1 MTKLF
6 TYISLF
12 FLAGFLTG
20 CSQVLQTVDLNINA
34 EDNSLQE
41 AFNVV
46 EKTLTIREAN
56 AQKTAPYTRIV
67 LKNGRGDIAQ
77 PISEKLALKSEFPK
91 NNLPIKYKIGIGDT
105 VTFSRLIEN
114 NRTPN
119 KNTVIW
125 PKQNVERK
133 YRLGIG
139 DTLALTLIR
148 TNNDLNTT
156 APRSS
161 DSNEGGQQVIISQQQ
176 NDSTIE
182 TKGRIGSDGS
192 VLLLEVGRLEANGK
206 SLNELRSEVRNILI
220 RNGVSPRFQLEI
232 VDFKSQKSYLT
243 INSVSKV
250 ILLNDQKTTMR
261 DILTSANVGIK
272 PGVITRIRLQR
283 NSKEFSISLRELYGL
298 STKNID
304 IQPDDHIFVEDSSA
318 TMRVTSSIVD
328 HEGNIVFES
337 IGKIRGAGLT
347 LNQLKENIENIIQP
361 VPDSQNAFQ
370 IQVTNFASQKALISI
385 QGQPGVL
392 IPITDTP
399 AKVSEVLAQN
409 GLSIDGNQIT
419 QITLHRDRKTYVF
432 NLDDLLN
439 PESPDVYIQA
449 NDQIVTTILPYKEN
463 KVFILG
469 GVSPQIFKINPA
481 NRETLADVLFTSGGP
496 LSSSSAK
503 RSEVY
508 LLRGS
513 NPVVAYHL
521 DAQSPTRLIVAD
533 AMELRPNDILYVAE
547 QPIISFNRTLATI
560 VPLRILLRDIQ
571 DENIP

>member
-6 TYISLF
+6 SFISLF
-12 FLAGFLTG
+12 FLVNFLIG

-34 EDNSLQE
+34 KDNSVQE
-41 AFNVV
+41 KFNVV
-46 EKTLTIREAN
+46 EKTLTIKEAN
-56 AQKTAPYTRIV
+56 AQKTAPYSRIV
-67 LKNGRGDIAQ
+67 LKDGRGEIAQ
-77 PISEKLALKSEFPK
+77 PISEKLALKSDYPK
-91 NNLPIKYKIGIGDT
+91 NNLPTEYKIGIGDT
-105 VTFSRLIEN
+105 ITFSRLIEN
-114 NRTPN
+114 NRSPIKKT
-119 KNTVIW
+119 NTW

-133 YRLGIG
+133 YQLGIG

-148 TNNDLNTT
+148 SANDLNTT
-156 APRSS
+156 GPISS
-161 DSNEGGQQVIISQQQ
+161 DSNVNSQNVIISQQQ

-182 TKGRIGSDGS
+182 TMGRIGSDGS

-243 INSVSKV
+243 INSKSQVV
-250 ILLNDQKTTMR
+250 LLDDQKTTMR
-261 DILTSANVGIK
+261 DIITSANVGVK
-272 PGVITRIRLQR
+272 PGIITRIRLQR
-283 NSKEFSISLRELYGL
+283 NSKEYSISLRELYGL
-298 STKNID
+298 GTKNID
-304 IQPDDHIFVEDSSA
+304 IQPNDHIFVEDSSA
-318 TMRVTSSIVD
+318 NMRVTSSIVD
-328 HEGNIVFES
+328 HEGNIVFEGV
-337 IGKIRGAGLT
+337 GKVKAAGLT
-347 LNQLKENIENIIQP
+347 LNKLRKNIENLTQP
-361 VPDSQNAFQ
+361 IPDSQNAFQ
-370 IQVTNFASQKALISI
+370 IQVKTFASQKALISI
-385 QGQPGVL
+385 QGKPGVL

-399 AKVSEVLAQN
+399 AKVSEVLIQN

-419 QITLHRDRKTYVF
+419 QISLQRDRNTYVF

-439 PESPDVYIQA
+439 PDSPDVYIQS
-449 NDQIVTTILPYKEN
+449 NDHILAKILPYKEN

-469 GVSPQIFKINPA
+469 GVSPQIFKINPS

-533 AMELRPNDILYVAE
+533 SMELRPNDILYVAE
-547 QPIISFNRTLATI
+547 QPIISFNRALATI

>member
-6 TYISLF
+6 TYIAFF

-20 CSQVLQTVDLNINA
+20 CSQVLQTVDLNIDV
-34 EDNSLQE
+34 EDNLLQE
-41 AFNVV
+41 EFNIL
-46 EKTLTIREAN
+46 EKTLTVKEAN
-56 AQKTAPYTRIV
+56 AQRTAPYTRIV

-77 PISEKLALKSEFPK
+77 PISEKLALKSDYPK
-91 NNLPIKYKIGIGDT
+91 NNLPIEYKIGIGDT
-105 VTFSRLIEN
+105 ITFSRLIEN

-119 KNTVIW
+119 KNTETW
-125 PKQNVERK
+125 PKQNVESK
-133 YRLGIG
+133 YQLGIG

-148 TNNDLNTT
+148 TNNNLNTT

-161 DSNEGGQQVIISQQQ
+161 DSNEGSRQVIISQQH

-250 ILLNDQKTTMR
+250 ILLDDQKTTMR
-261 DILTSANVGIK
+261 DILTSAKVGIK
-272 PGVITRIRLQR
+272 PGVITQIRLQR
-283 NSKEFSISLRELYGL
+283 NSKEFSISLRDLYGVN
-298 STKNID
+298 SKNID
-304 IQPDDHIFVEDSSA
+304 IQPNDHIFIEDSSA
-318 TMRVTSSIVD
+318 EVVSSDSVVD
-328 HEGNIVFES
+328 HEGNIVFEG
-337 IGKIRGAGLT
+337 IGKVRGAGLS
-347 LNQLKENIENIIQP
+347 LNQLKENIENLIQP

-385 QGQPGVL
+385 QGKPGVL
-392 IPITDTP
+392 IPITNTP
-399 AKVSEVLAQN
+399 TKISEVLVRN
-409 GLSIDGNQIT
+409 GLSIDGNHIT
-419 QITLHRDRKTYVF
+419 QISLQRNRNTYVF

-439 PESPDVYIQA
+439 PDSPDVFVQP
-449 NDQIVTTILPYKEN
+449 NDHIVTTILPYKEN

-469 GVSPQIFKINPA
+469 GISPQIFKINPA

-508 LLRGS
+508 LLRGNS
-513 NPVVAYHL
+513 PVVAYHL

-560 VPLRILLRDIQ
+560 IPLRILLRDIQ